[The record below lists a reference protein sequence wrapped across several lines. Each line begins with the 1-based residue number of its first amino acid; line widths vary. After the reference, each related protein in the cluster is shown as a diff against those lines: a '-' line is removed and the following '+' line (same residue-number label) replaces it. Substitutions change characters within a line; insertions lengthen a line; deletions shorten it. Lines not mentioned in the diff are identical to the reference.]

1 MPQRPPSHVLETTSE
16 KAYWNAI
23 PDRWVLRL
31 TGGADYGIDGRVEIF
46 EPTMAGGNDQTTG
59 LTFSVQ
65 LKATADEST
74 DSMRVGV
81 PWGHMA
87 YWLSLSEPVLVV
99 RYLASTKALYAM
111 WAHERRR
118 DRDQSATKKAWFRF
132 RESDRLDVDR
142 AGEITAAVQ
151 AFRAARSGE
160 VRLPVE
166 LRIGGE
172 RATASLE
179 ASWNAELAAR
189 LGDTSVRVARLSTSM
204 LQARVDDALTVDFG
218 GGIAI
223 TMHAGG
229 GVGDPY
235 TVDDLLVVL
244 GMCFGRVGAF
254 HDAASSLRAGKAS
267 QALWAPETFSF
278 AVHCCAQAND
288 HALAIELI
296 EACPAPMLVQEPLL
310 LLGLDADR
318 LDGEL
323 RSRMLHI
330 QDRLVAEPGEDR
342 ERARALF
349 YRASLARSFDDHPSA
364 VNYYDQALDVW
375 PGYRD
380 SPDFWTHRAGSAFL
394 TDDFD
399 DAASSYLAA
408 IEAGDGSDLVRA
420 NCADAL
426 LQAGRYS
433 EVVDLVLAADLWLP
447 DERVT
452 YFVAGFIIERFGIT
466 QQQRDLDPDVARA
479 ALRARSR
486 EELQA
491 VADRDALVPALW
503 FNLDRVSSVDGP
515 HPIDLIIAARI
526 ADVEPALWASAIA
539 YGFMAGVDEA
549 LLCASA
555 ARAKKRTGPG
565 FIEQLI
571 EHTKTLGLPY
581 DDAALEPPD
590 FEPLFRLVNTA
601 DSFVWPETEPITS

>member
-1 MPQRPPSHVLETTSE
+1 MPDRPPNHVIETTSE
-16 KAYWNAI
+16 KAFWNAI
-23 PDRWVLRL
+23 PDRWVWRP
-31 TGGADYGIDGRVEIF
+31 TARDDYGIDGRVEIF
-46 EPTMAGGNDQTTG
+46 EPPEEGGRDKTTG

-74 DSMRVGV
+74 DAMRVGV

-118 DRDQSATKKAWFRF
+118 DREQSATKKAWFRF
-132 RESDRLDVDR
+132 RESDRLDLDQ

-160 VRLPVE
+160 IRLPVE
-166 LRIGGE
+166 LRISGE
-172 RATASLE
+172 KATASLE

-189 LGDTSVRVARLSTSM
+189 LGDTEVRVARSSTSM
-204 LQARVDDALTVDFG
+204 LQVRVDDALTVDFG

-223 TMHAGG
+223 TTHPGA

-235 TVDDLLVVL
+235 VVDDLLVVL

-267 QALWAPETFSF
+267 QVLWAPETFAF
-278 AVHCCAQAND
+278 AVHCCMQAND

-296 EACPAPMLVQEPLL
+296 EACHAPILVQEPVLMV
-310 LLGLDADR
+310 GHDADQ

-323 RSRMLHI
+323 RKRLTRV
-330 QDRLVAEPGEDR
+330 QDRLIAEPGEDR
-342 ERARALF
+342 ERASALFCRAL
-349 YRASLARSFDDHPSA
+349 LARSFGDHDSA
-364 VNYYDQALDVW
+364 VKHFDQAADVW
-375 PGYRD
+375 PDHRD
-380 SPDFWTHRAGSAFL
+380 SPDFWTRRAGSAFM

-408 IEAGDGSDLVRA
+408 IEAGDDSDLARA

-426 LQAGRYS
+426 LQAGRYR

-452 YFVAGFIIERFGIT
+452 YFVAAFIVERYGIE
-466 QQQRDLDPDVARA
+466 QQQRDLDPDVALA
-479 ALRARSR
+479 ALEARTQQ
-486 EELQA
+486 EFQA
-491 VADRDALVPALW
+491 VAERDALVPGLW
-503 FNLDRVSSVDGP
+503 FNVDRVSLVDGP
-515 HPIDLIIAARI
+515 HPIEFIIAARI
-526 ADVEPALWASAIA
+526 ADVEPTLWASAIT
-539 YGFMAGVDEA
+539 YGYMAGVDEA

-555 ARAKKRTGPG
+555 ARAKKRTGSG

-581 DDAALEPPD
+581 DDPALEPPD
-590 FEPLFRLVNTA
+590 FEPLFELVNLA
-601 DSFVWPETEPITS
+601 DSFVWPENAPIFS